1 MTIKKLREYLKK
13 NKVVVLSVLLIAS
26 MFFGIYKSTKVYLY
40 EKRLEEQ
47 LKYNI
52 SKFAYATLNSNGEE
66 RNEDVYASMKACK
79 EVVGLWDGRGGY
91 TDNEITLLRAFCN
104 LEYYWKVE
112 RERIELLL
120 SNNDFGWL
128 IYDISMNLENSNYIK
143 DFIDLINGD
152 VKPKF

>member
-52 SKFAYATLNSNGEE
+52 RQFAYATLNSSGEE

-79 EVVGLWDGRGGY
+79 EIVGLWDGRGGY
-91 TDNEITLLRAFCN
+91 T
-104 LEYYWKVE
+104 
-112 RERIELLL
+112 
-120 SNNDFGWL
+120 NNDFGWL

>member
-1 MTIKKLREYLKK
+1 MKINRFRDYLKK

-52 SKFAYATLNSNGEE
+52 SKFAYATLNSIGEE
-66 RNEDVYASMKACK
+66 RNEDVYANMKACK
-79 EVVGLWDGRGGY
+79 EIVGLWDGRGGY

-128 IYDISMNLENSNYIK
+128 IYDISMNLENNKHIK

>member
-52 SKFAYATLNSNGEE
+52 SKFAYATLNSSGEE
-66 RNEDVYASMKACK
+66 RNEDVYASMKSCK
-79 EVVGLWDGRGGY
+79 EIVDLWDGRGGY

-104 LEYYWKVE
+104 LEYYW
-112 RERIELLL
+112 
-120 SNNDFGWL
+120 
-128 IYDISMNLENSNYIK
+128 
-143 DFIDLINGD
+143 
-152 VKPKF
+152 